1 MDPSDGT
8 RPPDDTCSPDGAVV
22 IGGRYRLVRELGRG
36 GMGRVWEAVDG
47 VLRRPVAVKEVLP
60 PEGLDPA
67 ERRRLMARAVREARA
82 AALLEHESI
91 VVVHDVLVEGDRPW
105 IVMELVEG
113 VTLREAAPLPPAEA
127 ARVGVAVLGALRA
140 AHAAGVL
147 HRDVTPGNIMLASGP
162 GPAGRGGRVVLTD
175 FGIAVMAGDTA
186 LTRTGTVIGSPGYIA
201 PERLDGGT
209 VDGRSDLFSLG
220 AALYAAVEGRGPF
233 ARSSDAAALAA
244 TLTEAPPRPRSAG
257 PLRPVLAAL
266 LRKDPAARP
275 DPAEVLRALRRVAGG
290 RARTGLSAARLRGR
304 LLPEL
309 AWLTAMAVAAAL
321 FLLPDAVTGPRG
333 AGAYRAGLALCPL
346 EAGPHVFDAVEA
358 DASGVRVCRA
368 LTGVYSLRWFQGYRR
383 EHGSPAALRFSSA
396 GAAHRWLRFLSGFDL
411 DGERPYPYTYRVF
424 TRSLPPGIELRA
436 RRPRPLDGI
445 ADEAF
450 IREVRTGT
458 GGSVDLMEVTFRDSN
473 VVLSVRAQPYGDPA
487 ATVRAALIVV
497 AELVVAHLR
506 GRAR

>member
-1 MDPSDGT
+1 ME
-8 RPPDDTCSPDGAVV
+8 

-60 PEGLDPA
+60 PEGLEPE

-91 VVVHDVLVEGDRPW
+91 VVVHDVLVDGGRPW

-113 VTLREAAPLPPAEA
+113 VTLREAAPLPPVEA
-127 ARVGVAVLGALRA
+127 ARVGAAVLGALRA

-147 HRDVTPGNIMLASGP
+147 HRDVTPGNIMLAP
-162 GPAGRGGRVVLTD
+162 DPAGGVGRVVLTD
-175 FGIAVMAGDTA
+175 FGIAEMAGDPA

-201 PERLDGGT
+201 PERLDGGV

-233 ARSSDAAALAA
+233 DRAPDAAALAA
-244 TLTEAPPRPRSAG
+244 TLTEAPPRPRRAG

-266 LRKDPAARP
+266 LRKDPADRP
-275 DPAEVLRALRRVAGG
+275 DPGDVERALRRVADG
-290 RARTGLSAARLRGR
+290 RSRRPRLRGL

-309 AWLTAMAVAAAL
+309 AWLTAMAVAAAV
-321 FLLPDAVTGPRG
+321 FLLPGAVTGPRG

-346 EAGPHVFDAVEA
+346 KAGRVAFEAAAAE
-358 DASGVRVCRA
+358 ASGVRTC
-368 LTGVYSLRWFQGYRR
+368 TGGRYSLRWYQGYRG
-383 EHGSPAALRFSSA
+383 EHGSPAALRFSSV
-396 GAAHRWLRFLSGFDL
+396 GGAHRWLRFLSGFDL
-411 DGERPYPYTYRVF
+411 EHEKRYPFTYREAA
-424 TRSLPPGIELRA
+424 SGSSGIGDERKA
-436 RRPRPLDGI
+436 RRPRPLGGV

-450 IREVRTGT
+450 IREVHGHRTGAD
-458 GGSVDLMEVTFRDSN
+458 GPVRLMEVVFRDSN
-473 VVLSVRAQPYGDPA
+473 VVLSVRTEPFDEPA
-487 ATVRAALIVV
+487 AAVRAELIATAGAV
-497 AELVVAHLR
+497 AAHLR
-506 GRAR
+506 AAER